1 MNTFFKIGGNEEGLW
16 RLFYQMKMG
25 RQWILAMED
34 IDWKT
39 KRSGCNDGLGEGT
52 RQLVS
57 ETSKWIGL

>member
-1 MNTFFKIGGNEEGLW
+1 MKSKEGLW

-39 KRSGCNDGLGEGT
+39 KKSGCNDGLCEGT
-52 RQLVS
+52 RQLVG
-57 ETSKWIGL
+57 ETSKWIGFKY

>member
-1 MNTFFKIGGNEEGLW
+1 MKSKEGLW

-39 KRSGCNDGLGEGT
+39 KRSGCNDVLD
-52 RQLVS
+52 VNAMM
-57 ETSKWIGL
+57 

>member
-1 MNTFFKIGGNEEGLW
+1 MKSKEGLW

-39 KRSGCNDGLGEGT
+39 KKSGCNDGVCEGT
-52 RQLVS
+52 RQLVG
-57 ETSKWIGL
+57 ETSK